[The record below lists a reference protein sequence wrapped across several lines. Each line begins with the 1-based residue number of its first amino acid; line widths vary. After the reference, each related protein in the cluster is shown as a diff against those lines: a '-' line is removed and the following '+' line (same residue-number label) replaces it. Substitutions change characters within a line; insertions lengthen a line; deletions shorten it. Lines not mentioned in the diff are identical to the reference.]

1 MPTVYCA
8 VCLTSWLLQMRQDA
22 EAAEEK
28 DANDGAEAAD
38 GAQSPAAD
46 AAAAGTAA
54 AGTAA
59 AETAAA
65 GADPASMPE
74 EPATSEDEDAA
85 LERLAGTDATGAHS
99 SRPPAAPPC
108 PPPPARPCVRR
119 LTPGPH
125 LQQLSWCVQP

>member
-8 VCLTSWLLQMRQDA
+8 VCLTSWLLRQDA

-46 AAAAGTAA
+46 AAAPGTAA

-65 GADPASMPE
+65 ETAAAGASMPE
-74 EPATSEDEDAA
+74 EPVTSEDEDAA

-108 PPPPARPCVRR
+108 PPPPARPCVRE

-125 LQQLSWCVQP
+125 LQQLSWCVRP